1 MQVKQNEMDDSI
13 KSLKTELTDIKQ
25 MLGLFVYHVCN
36 SKDTVKD
43 KLGESEEK
51 EESQRVSVSP
61 LGVKPGIE
69 DLMNRQS
76 ISVDKM
82 TEIKQFTEAFSTLA
96 SEALSV

>member
-36 SKDTVKD
+36 SKETVKD
-43 KLGESEEK
+43 KSGESEEK
-51 EESQRVSVSP
+51 ESQRVSVSP

-96 SEALSV
+96 SKALSV